1 MHMFIH
7 PDFLD
12 SSNDFAQRLAEANAA
27 EAKRLEPWA
36 WAAALAILSVPVLVW
51 LL

>member
-1 MHMFIH
+1 MTH

-12 SSNDFAQRLAEANAA
+12 SADYAQRLAEANAA
-27 EAKRLEPWA
+27 EARRLEPWA
-36 WAAALAILSVPVLVW
+36 WTVALAILAVPVLVW